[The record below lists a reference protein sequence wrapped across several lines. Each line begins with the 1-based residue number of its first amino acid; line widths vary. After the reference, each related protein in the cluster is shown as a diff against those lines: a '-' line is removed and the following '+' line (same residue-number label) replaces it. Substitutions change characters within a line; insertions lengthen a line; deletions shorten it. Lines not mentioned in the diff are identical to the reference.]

1 MPEPE
6 IQGYRFGPYRIDAAE
21 RLLHHGPELISLPPK
36 ALDTLLVLLE
46 SAGRMVD
53 KSDLMKAVWPDTFV
67 EEGALARNVS
77 LLRKALEDTGNEPR
91 YIETIPKRGYRFIA
105 PVEAAPLPPKGA
117 PRTAPLPLPTPSSEV
132 RPETSTK
139 TRWSTWAAPIGL
151 LAFCSVVALA
161 AYVTRSH
168 EATPTAPVKTASHTV
183 AVLRFRNVEADP
195 AQEYFADGI
204 TQALIAPLKRLGNL
218 RVIDLTS
225 QDSGSAESEAVNKL
239 VRDQGITYFLSGTVQ
254 QSNGHVRIHAE
265 LMDPKTHEVFFA
277 DPYEREMKDVLALEA
292 AAAEAIVNKIQV
304 AVTAEERQEL
314 QQNHPINPEAWLA
327 YQRGRFFWN
336 RRTEDGL
343 KRALQFF
350 QQAIEM
356 DPTFALPYTGLAD
369 SYSLLGSIGID
380 GMRPEKAMPLAKA
393 AAEKAL
399 KMDPNLA
406 EAHVSL
412 AYVKLS
418 YDWDLDGA
426 QKEFAQAIVLDPG
439 SAKAHHWYSHYY
451 MAANDLKKATEQ
463 MQFAT
468 RLEPLSPI
476 INIGIG
482 WCYYYSRQYDQAID
496 QYRSVVEMDPS
507 MPMAHQTLG
516 MAYQQKGLY
525 PQAIAEFQRAKALSG
540 NSPTTVAALAGA
552 YGAAGQV
559 PEARRELAA
568 LEEMSRTRYVP
579 ALYFAMVHNSLG
591 ETAAALKF
599 AWSATAERSDYLV
612 YLRLEPQVGKL
623 AGDTRFLSLVGSLHR

>member
-1 MPEPE
+1 MAEPE
-6 IQGYRFGPYRIDAAE
+6 IQGYQFGPFRIDAGE
-21 RLLHHGPELISLPPK
+21 RLLHRGPELISLPPK

-53 KSDLMKAVWPDTFV
+53 KGDLMKAVWPDTFV

-77 LLRKALEDTGNEPR
+77 LLRKAFEETGNEPP

-105 PVEAAPLPPKGA
+105 PVEAAPLPSKGSA
-117 PRTAPLPLPTPSSEV
+117 RTAPLPAATPPSETRPGSS
-132 RPETSTK
+132 SK
-139 TRWSTWAAPIGL
+139 TTWSTWAAPIGL

-161 AYVTRSH
+161 TYFTRAH
-168 EATPTAPVKTASHTV
+168 EATPAIPVKTATHTV

-218 RVIDLTS
+218 RVIDLTT
-225 QDSGSAESEAVNKL
+225 QDSGGAESEAVNKL

-254 QSNGHVRIHAE
+254 QSMGRVRIHAE
-265 LMDPKTHEVFFA
+265 LVDPKTHFVSWA
-277 DPYEREMKDVLALEA
+277 DSYEREMKDVLALEA
-292 AAAEAIVNKIQV
+292 AAAEAIANKIQV

-314 QQNHPINPEAWLA
+314 QQNHQINPDAWLA

-343 KRALQFF
+343 NRALQFF
-350 QQAIEM
+350 QQAINM

-399 KMDPNLA
+399 QMDPNLA

-426 QKEFAQAIVLDPG
+426 QKEFAQAIMLDPA

-463 MQFAT
+463 MQLAT

-476 INIGIG
+476 INIGVG

-496 QYRSVVEMDPS
+496 QYRSVVEMDTS
-507 MPMAHQTLG
+507 YPMAHQTLG

-540 NSPTTVAALAGA
+540 NSPTTVAALASA

-559 PEARRELAA
+559 TEARRELAS

-579 ALYFAMVHNSLG
+579 ALYFAGVHHSLG
-591 ETAAALKF
+591 ETATALKF
-599 AWSATAERSDYLV
+599 AWSATTERSDYLV

-623 AGDTRFLSLVGSLHR
+623 AGDTRFLSLIGSLHR